1 MSDGPRR
8 LTTDLERERLHAAKG
23 RGGLCVACGR
33 VLDDGEPVYIERV
46 VVDRKPLAA
55 TGVRWSAC
63 PAYRD
68 TPLGAECAS
77 PGFLARARGWEPERC
92 AGCGRPVY
100 CAVAREGCRWA
111 TCSHRC
117 APRAGRAGGRR
128 GSAG

>member
-8 LTTDLERERLHAAKG
+8 LTTDLERERLHAAER

-55 TGVRWSAC
+55 TGVRWFRGT
-63 PAYRD
+63 AYRD
-68 TPLGAECAS
+68 AQLGAECVS
-77 PGFLARARGWEPERC
+77 PGFLARTSGREPERC
-92 AGCGRPVY
+92 EHCGRPVY
-100 CAVAREGCRWA
+100 YEVQREGRRQTWCSQRCRD
-111 TCSHRC
+111 
-117 APRAGRAGGRR
+117 RAGRAGGRS